1 MTLPTLHDTLRHI
14 IRSIAWRDQENQQR
28 ALLSVDAHERQFGTA
43 DTDAYAEELRK
54 QAEAALPPT
63 PEALALQ
70 AAQSAEERAR
80 AAEAEVTRL
89 QALVAAQSRPS
100 VEPPAVP
107 AVPPSA

>member
-1 MTLPTLHDTLRHI
+1 MNLPTLHDTLRHL
-14 IRSIAWRDQENQQR
+14 IRSVAWRDQENQQR

-63 PEALALQ
+63 PEALAIQ
-70 AAQSAEERAR
+70 AAQTAEERAR

-89 QALVAAQSRPS
+89 QALIAVQSRPTAT
-100 VEPPAVP
+100 PPEVP
-107 AVPPSA
+107 APTV